1 MKEEVKA
8 ISLLPRGLITL
19 ALGGYTK
26 AESEPKV
33 KEDVD
38 AVVEKL
44 TEFMQRTS
52 SAMVVVDGQLRFI
65 RVLIEKKKL

>member
-26 AESEPKV
+26 ADSDPKV
-33 KEDVD
+33 KEDIN

-52 SAMVVVDGQLRFI
+52 SAIVVVDGQLRFMPVI
-65 RVLIEKKKL
+65 IEKRK